1 MSDHSDTHD
10 RHKQPD
16 PWDPSLDAPA
26 GKEVRGTPG
35 DLEQNGGEA
44 RPPSPTPGPSQIRR
58 IRAFWLR
65 HRTLFWILHSVWA
78 LFWGV
83 VVIVLAHER
92 YGFVPWVLVFLGLT
106 WGSTLFFGRR
116 IQGAGARRSEDTP
129 DGDPALPAP
138 VPEEESPAPVHAP
151 GSAPS
156 KSHLA
161 PPGFLD
167 EVASYLTRIIY
178 QETLFFLFP
187 FYAYSTV
194 PGSPNVAFLILLG
207 GLAVFACLDL
217 AFDRLLRSS
226 PVFGMV
232 FFATVAFAAFNL
244 VLPLLLSIPPR
255 FSAPTAGILAV
266 GSAVPLALRSA
277 AGRGLGFRIRV
288 GLAAAFILA
297 LAVGVPRLIPP
308 VPLRMQDAFFG
319 PDIDRSTLALTDTL
333 AGPVPASRL
342 PKGPVVVVR
351 VFAPSV
357 VPTVV
362 HVEWRRN
369 GQTVRTSREIQVTA
383 HYTGFRVWD
392 SAPPGPRGT
401 LPGTYQVILWTPGH
415 RVFGVAELRVVPG

>member
-1 MSDHSDTHD
+1 M
-10 RHKQPD
+10 
-16 PWDPSLDAPA
+16 
-26 GKEVRGTPG
+26 
-35 DLEQNGGEA
+35 
-44 RPPSPTPGPSQIRR
+44 
-58 IRAFWLR
+58 
-65 HRTLFWILHSVWA
+65 WA

-116 IQGAGARRSEDTP
+116 IQGAGARRPEAP
-129 DGDPALPAP
+129 GGDPALQVPVARAEGPAP
-138 VPEEESPAPVHAP
+138 GQSPGPVPSRDQLAKP
-151 GSAPS
+151 GI
-156 KSHLA
+156 
-161 PPGFLD
+161 LD
-167 EVASYLTRIIY
+167 EVASYLTRIMY

-187 FYAYSTV
+187 FYVYSTV
-194 PGSPNVAFLILLG
+194 PGSPNVAFLVLLG

-244 VLPLLLSIPPR
+244 VLPLLLAIPPR
-255 FSAPTAGILAV
+255 FSAPAAGILAV

-308 VPLRMQDAFFG
+308 VPLRMQDASFG
-319 PDIDRSTLALTDTL
+319 ADIDRTTLALTDTL
-333 AGPVPASRL
+333 SGPVPASLL

-357 VPTVV
+357 VPTLVR
-362 HVEWRRN
+362 VEWRRD
-369 GQTVRTSREIQVTA
+369 GRTVRTSREIQVTA
-383 HYTGFRVWD
+383 HETGFRVWD